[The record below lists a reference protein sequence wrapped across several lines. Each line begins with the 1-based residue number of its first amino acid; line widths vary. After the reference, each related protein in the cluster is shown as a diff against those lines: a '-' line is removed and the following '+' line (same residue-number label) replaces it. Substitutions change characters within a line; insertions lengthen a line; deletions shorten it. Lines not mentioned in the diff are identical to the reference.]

1 MTLLV
6 GAFNRAYVA
15 ATTQSAWALQT
26 ALDIPRPAQM
36 KILHHV
42 LASNRRSRF
51 GRAHGFASIND
62 YSDFVQRVP
71 MSEYE
76 DVHND
81 IERIRQGDREVLTC
95 DDVEFLEPTGGS
107 SGPSK
112 LIPYTKSLKRQIAR
126 AANPWIRDLLAHR
139 AELRNGRAYWAVSP
153 PVRLSEDRPSKVPV
167 GAPHDLDYF
176 PRLVASLIERALV
189 LPRAV
194 SDVDDLA
201 AARYVTL
208 RSLLAAEDLAFISVW
223 NPSFLTLLMEDLDAC
238 FEMLLSDLEHD
249 RISIEIEASIRE
261 RLERALPARPDIATR
276 LRRRFRSMPPMDLGE
291 LWSRLCT
298 ISCWTDGHAG
308 RAVAAMQK
316 RFPHAEVQGKGLI
329 ATEGIVSV
337 PLFKYPAPVAAVTSH
352 FLEFIPAT
360 GGDPR
365 LVDEL
370 DDGHTYEVMITTGGG
385 LYRYRLKD
393 LVEIQG
399 HVGRTPMLRFI
410 GRADAASDLRGEK
423 LTPAFVE
430 RALSSA
436 IDGCGIRPL
445 FAVLSPRWGEPPW
458 YDLWIELRASQQPAE
473 ADATRLAAAVETE
486 LRSAHHYNLCR
497 ALGQL
502 GPVRFRTVRD
512 AMRTYEQACTGRGQ
526 RAGAVKPPAL
536 VADLNWS
543 ALFEEVAS

>member
-1 MTLLV
+1 MTTLV
-6 GAFNRAYVA
+6 GVFNRAYVF
-15 ATTQSAWALQT
+15 ATTQAARTLRT
-26 ALDIPRPAQM
+26 ALEAPRPAQM
-36 KILHHV
+36 KILHQI
-42 LASNRRSRF
+42 LASNRRCEF
-51 GRAHGFASIND
+51 GRAHGFASINS

-71 MSEYE
+71 MGEYE

-81 IERIRQGDREVLTC
+81 IERIRQGDRDVLTC
-95 DDVEFLEPTGGS
+95 GDVEFLEPTGGS

-126 AANPWIRDLLAHR
+126 ATNPWIRDLLAHR
-139 AELRNGRAYWAVSP
+139 AALRNGRAYWAVSP
-153 PVRLSEDRPSKVPV
+153 PVRRSEDRPSKVPV

-176 PRLVASLIERALV
+176 PRPVASLIERALV
-189 LPRAV
+189 LPRAA
-194 SDVDDLA
+194 SDIDDLA
-201 AARYVTL
+201 ATRYVTL
-208 RSLLAAEDLAFISVW
+208 RSLLAAEDLAFVSVW
-223 NPSFLTLLMEDLDAC
+223 NPSFLTLLMEDLDAW
-238 FEMLLSDLEHD
+238 FEMLLYDLEHGQ
-249 RISIEIEASIRE
+249 ISIEIEAPVRE

-276 LRRRFRSMPPMDLGE
+276 LRHRFRSLPPTDLGE

-308 RAVAAMQK
+308 RAVTAMQE
-316 RFPHAEVQGKGLI
+316 RFPNAEVQGKGLI

-337 PLFKYPAPVAAVTSH
+337 PLFKHAAPVAAVTSH

-360 GGDPR
+360 SGDSR

-370 DDGHTYEVMITTGGG
+370 DDGHTYEVVITTGGG

-393 LVEIQG
+393 LVKVQG
-399 HVGRTPMLRFI
+399 HVGRTPMFRFV
-410 GRADAASDLRGEK
+410 GRADAASDLCGEK
-423 LTPAFVE
+423 LSPAFVE

-436 IDGCGIRPL
+436 IGACGVQPL

-458 YDLWIELRASQQPAE
+458 YDLWVELRASQRPAV
-473 ADATRLAAAVETE
+473 AQATLLASAVETE
-486 LRSAHHYNLCR
+486 LRSAYHYNLCR

-512 AMRTYEQACTGRGQ
+512 AHRTYERACTDRGQ

-536 VADLNWS
+536 VTDLNWS
-543 ALFEEVAS
+543 ALFEEVTS